1 MGRED
6 VKYFIQ
12 KILGCGCPENVFEHI
27 ECYNNVKINNII
39 LKSKIN
45 IGNRL
50 LVYIVEIKDTEYLA
64 HILPILIKEGRR
76 ERESGFNRFRLV
88 LSTKSIN
95 EIKQNANILFREMD
109 KDDKVHLHVVSAE
122 DIPSC

>member
-1 MGRED
+1 MSRED

-12 KILGCGCPENVFEHI
+12 RILGCGCPENVFEHI

-50 LVYIVEIKDTEYLA
+50 LVYVVEINDPEYLA
-64 HILPILIKEGRR
+64 HVLPILIREGRR
-76 ERESGFNRFRLV
+76 ERDSGFNRFRLV
-88 LSTKSIN
+88 LSTNSTN
-95 EIKQNANILFREMD
+95 DIKRKADILFGEMN

>member
-1 MGRED
+1 MSKED

-27 ECYNNVKINNII
+27 ECYNNVKIDNII

-50 LVYIVEIKDTEYLA
+50 LVYIFEINDTEYLA
-64 HILPILIKEGRR
+64 HILPILIKEGGR
-76 ERESGFNRFRLV
+76 ERDSGFNRFRLV

-95 EIKQNANILFREMD
+95 EIKQKADILFTEMD
-109 KDDKVHLHVVSAE
+109 KDDKVHLHVVSTG